1 MPTLSKIF
9 VGASYFYLLAGA
21 FLGVLLSLSKVFPQ
35 FRFLFLIPVHLDFMI
50 FGWFFNFIAGVSW
63 WILPRLKEG
72 TFRGNPIFPAIT
84 FILVNLGLMISLFS
98 AFFRSAFLKSFSP
111 HSLRFFSYLLFSS
124 GIFVFVFQIFRRI
137 KPPPIIVAEPKKSN
151 RI

>member
-9 VGASYFYLLAGA
+9 VGASCFYLLARA
-21 FLGVLLSLSKVFPQ
+21 FLGVLLSLSKLFPQ
-35 FRFLFLIPVHLDFMI
+35 FRFLFLIPIHLDFMI

-63 WILPRLKEG
+63 WIFSRLKEG

-111 HSLRFFSYLLFSS
+111 HSLRFFLICFFLLVFLFSFFGFS
-124 GIFVFVFQIFRRI
+124 
-137 KPPPIIVAEPKKSN
+137 EE
-151 RI
+151 

>member
-9 VGASYFYLLAGA
+9 VGASCFYLLVGG
-21 FLGVLLSLSKVFPQ
+21 FFGVLISLSKVFPQ
-35 FRFLFLIPVHLDFMI
+35 FKFLFLIPVHLDFMI
-50 FGWFFNFIAGVSW
+50 FGWFFNFIAGVAW

-72 TFRGNPIFPAIT
+72 TFRGNPIFTAIT

-111 HSLRFFSYLLFSS
+111 NSLRFFSYLLFSS
-124 GIFVFVFQIFRRI
+124 GIFIFVSQIFRRI
-137 KPPPIIVAEPKKSN
+137 KPPPPVAKPEKA
-151 RI
+151 IE

>member
-9 VGASYFYLLAGA
+9 VGASCFFLLAGA

-35 FRFLFLIPVHLDFMI
+35 FRFLLLIPVHLDFMI

-98 AFFRSAFLKSFSP
+98 VFLN
-111 HSLRFFSYLLFSS
+111 LLFSK
-124 GIFVFVFQIFRRI
+124 VFLLIL
-137 KPPPIIVAEPKKSN
+137 
-151 RI
+151 